1 MDLLQEFKKFLLRGN
16 VIEIAVGI
24 VVGTAFNQLV
34 QAFVRDILTPI
45 ISIPGTVNFSQLSL
59 KIGGSIFSYGDF
71 LNLLVSFLVIS
82 ASVFFVVV
90 KPVNYLNSRR
100 QANTEA
106 ETKTCQ
112 YCVSEVPIQATKC
125 KFCTSELV
133 VG

>member
-1 MDLLQEFKKFLLRGN
+1 MLQEFKKFLLRGN